1 MRIVLDTNVL
11 VSGLINPEGTP
22 AQIVNLLVNGRIT
35 VLYDSR
41 ILQEYTEVL
50 RRKKFDFD
58 EGLINPLIDYLRNEG
73 EYVAAEPIGGI
84 KRFVDRD
91 DQMFYEV
98 ATTGKARCIVTG
110 NKEHY
115 PKDEV
120 VKSPKEFIELY
131 LTESEQQRTEAT

>member
-1 MRIVLDTNVL
+1 MRVVLDTNVL
-11 VSGLINPEGTP
+11 VSGLINPEGIP
-22 AQIVNLLVNGRIT
+22 AQIVNLLLNGRIT

-50 RRKKFDFD
+50 KRKKLDFD
-58 EGLINPLIDYLRNEG
+58 EGLINPLIDYLKNEG
-73 EYVAAEPIGGI
+73 EYVVAEPIGGS

-91 DQMFYEV
+91 DRMFYEV

-131 LTESEQQRTEAT
+131 LSENEQQRTEAT